1 MKNPH
6 LRVLDALHQETIL
19 SKWSRRIVEFTPCSR
34 AGYLDLAMG
43 LLNRADAGFVFWRC
57 RENLLSKY
65 GRNLPPIS

>member
-19 SKWSRRIVEFTPCSR
+19 SKWSRRIVESTPFSR
-34 AGYLDLAMG
+34 AGYLDLAME
-43 LLNRADAGFVFWRC
+43 LLNRADTGFVFWRC